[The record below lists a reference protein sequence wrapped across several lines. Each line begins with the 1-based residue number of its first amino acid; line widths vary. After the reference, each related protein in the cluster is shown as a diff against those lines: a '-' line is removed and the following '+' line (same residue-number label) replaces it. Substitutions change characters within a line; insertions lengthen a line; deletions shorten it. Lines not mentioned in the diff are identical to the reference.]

1 MLAFQSLIQDFVEV
15 LFPAYCVACQ
25 QGLVKGEAHI
35 CTTCQYQ
42 LPQTHFHKIPDS
54 NPLFQKLSVRV
65 PIKYAVA
72 YWQFQKK
79 GKVQHI
85 LHTLK
90 YQGNAEIGYLAG
102 LWFGQLLKT
111 ETSFSQSLDWVIPI
125 PLHPAKLRQRGYNQ
139 SDGIAKGIAEALEV
153 PWSNQLIK
161 RIRFTE
167 SQTRKDKL
175 ERWENVVG
183 IFQSTDLSQVAGKR
197 FLLVDDVVTTGST
210 FEALIV
216 DLLHQGAKEV
226 SIAALATA

>member
-1 MLAFQSLIQDFVEV
+1 MLALQSLLQDFVEV
-15 LFPAYCVACQ
+15 LFPTYCVACQ
-25 QGLVKGEAHI
+25 QGLVKGEQHI
-35 CTTCQYQ
+35 CTTCQHQ
-42 LPQTHFHKIPDS
+42 LPQTDFYKSPSD

-79 GKVQHI
+79 GKVQRI
-85 LHTLK
+85 LHHLK
-90 YQGNAEIGYLAG
+90 YNGNAEIGYQAG
-102 LWFGQLLKT
+102 LWFGQLLKEQT
-111 ETSFSQSLDWVIPI
+111 GLSQALDWVVPI

-139 SDGIAKGIAEALEV
+139 SDGIAKGIAELLEV

-161 RIRFTE
+161 RSKFTE

-175 ERWENVVG
+175 ERWQNVSG
-183 IFQSTDLSQVAGKR
+183 IFQTTDPSKITNKR

-216 DLLHQGAKEV
+216 DLLEQGAKEV
-226 SIAALATA
+226 SIAALAAA